1 MKVHNFAVIGVGGR
15 GSDWARDLSKH
26 KETKLVAMMDIDE
39 KRVKKLAGEYKANP
53 YTSAEEMF
61 KTEDLDAVVIATP
74 HYMHAPYAIM
84 AAENDVNVLSEKPMA
99 ISLQQ
104 CDEMI
109 IACRKNAV
117 KLGIGFQH
125 RFSMVHKYLYDAARG
140 ATGELGSIGP
150 VTDWQCVTRHY
161 RGDLY
166 YLNSTPVDPKTGV
179 KPGPWRGRWATEGAG
194 ILINQAVH
202 ELDLF
207 QWLVGPIRSLSAHAA
222 TISKEHALIEVEDTV
237 AVAFETREGSLGTM
251 TFASSNKKS
260 EKNKFVV
267 HGTDGYVEEIDG
279 FVTMDTRYKKEDD
292 YEVPFTSPPRHNLLE
307 NFIDAI
313 DNDTE
318 PMVPGEEGRK
328 SIEVIRAILKSV
340 ETEQAVH
347 FPVKDSSSFPTVVN
361 LYRDKPFVF

>member
-1 MKVHNFAVIGVGGR
+1 MKEHKFAVIGVGGQGMTWVER
-15 GSDWARDLSKH
+15 LSKH
-26 KETKLVAMMDIDE
+26 PETKLVAVMDIDE
-39 KRVKKLAGEYKANP
+39 KRVKKIGEQVKANP
-53 YTSAEEMF
+53 YTSADELF
-61 KTEDLDAVVIATP
+61 KNEDLDAVVIATP
-74 HYMHAPYAIM
+74 HYMHAPYAIT
-84 AAENDVNVLSEKPMA
+84 AAENDVHVLSEKPMA

-117 KLGIGFQH
+117 KLGLGFQH
-125 RFSMVHKYLYDAARG
+125 RFNLVHNYLYDAARG
-140 ATGELGSIGP
+140 ATGELGSIGT

-166 YLNSTPVDPKTGV
+166 YLSSSLVDPKTGV

-207 QWLVGPIRSLSAHAA
+207 QWMVGPIRSLSAHVA
-222 TISKEHALIEVEDTV
+222 TISKEHALIEVEDTAV
-237 AVAFETREGSLGTM
+237 VAFETREGSLGTM
-251 TFASSNKKS
+251 TFTSSNKKA

-267 HGTDGYVEEIDG
+267 HGTEGYVEEKDG
-279 FVTMDTRYKKEDD
+279 FITMDTRYKKEDD
-292 YEVPFTSPPRHNLLE
+292 YDVPFTMPPRHNVLE

-318 PMVPGEEGRK
+318 PMIPGEEGRK
-328 SIEVIRAILKSV
+328 SVEVIRAILKSV

-361 LYRDKPFVF
+361 LQRDKPLVF